1 MLGGL
6 SNFSNMAKILKQAG
20 QLKEQMEQMQQELA
34 RRTIDASAGGGMV
47 SVTVNG
53 RQEVVSIEIDDE
65 IVSSGDGEMIQDLVT
80 AACNSALERSREMM
94 REEMA
99 KLTGGLGIDIPGI
112 M

>member
-6 SNFSNMAKILKQAG
+6 SNFSNMAKVLKQAG

-34 RRTIDASAGGGMV
+34 GRTIDGSAGGGMV
-47 SVTVNG
+47 KVTVNG
-53 RQEVVSIEIDDE
+53 KQEVLSVEIDEE
-65 IVSSGDGEMIQDLVT
+65 IASSGDTEMMQDLVT
-80 AACNSALERSREMM
+80 GACNAALSRSREMM

-99 KLTGGLGIDIPGI
+99 KLTGGLGIDLPGI

>member
-34 RRTIDASAGGGMV
+34 RRTVDASAGGGMV
-47 SVTVNG
+47 NVTVNG
-53 RQEVVSIEIDDE
+53 RQEVVSIEIDEE

-80 AACNSALERSREMM
+80 AACNAALERSREMM